1 MPVILGVKGAVMNDI
16 NIKDNIGLIKENIIL
31 QIKENVSFQK
41 FKEDSEYRLI
51 VLTII
56 SGVFLLISWSGIL
69 KGILPFDVAVVSV
82 VISGTPILI
91 EAGKGLITE
100 FDIKA
105 NVLVSIALIAS
116 VAIGEY
122 FAAGEIAVIMMIG
135 EILEDRTVRKA
146 HESVKKLIQ
155 LTPQV
160 ARVKTS
166 QGEKEV
172 RVSELEIGDIILVKP
187 GESIPVD
194 GIIVSGNTSIDQSIL
209 TGESMPVDKKPG
221 DEVFI
226 GTLNQLG
233 AIEVNATRVGEDTS
247 LAELI
252 RLIKESESR
261 KAPVV
266 RLTDR
271 VATIIVPIAVI
282 ASLVT
287 YFVTHD
293 IIRLVTILVVFCPCA
308 LVLATPTAI
317 MAGIGNASRKGILI
331 KSGEAMENVGRVN
344 TVAFDKTG
352 TITYGKPEVI
362 DIISFDENY
371 TPRKILKIAAT
382 AEKFSEHPIGKA
394 VHSRAKEESL
404 KISAPHEFKVDLGQG
419 VEALIGNERVLVGN
433 QKLMD
438 KHQVLVKQHLNA
450 IIRDYENQGRT
461 VLLVAIG
468 YSILGIITV
477 ADTIKEKSKET
488 LKELKEM
495 GIKEVFL
502 LTGDNEVTASSIARE
517 IGADNVYSQQL
528 PGDKV
533 HVIEERIINGEKV
546 CMIGDGIND
555 APALARSN
563 VGVAMGALGSDVAI
577 ESADVALM
585 SDDLSKIPELINL
598 SRKVRGTI
606 NVNIVVP
613 IIINFIAI
621 LLAGFGIIGPVA
633 GALIHNMG
641 SVLVVANSSRL
652 ISYRRNSKNHKSLIK
667 IKNGEPTS

>member
-1 MPVILGVKGAVMNDI
+1 MSDI
-16 NIKDNIGLIKENIIL
+16 NIKDNIGLQIKENI
-31 QIKENVSFQK
+31 SFQR
-41 FKEDSEYRLI
+41 FKEDSEYRSI
-51 VLTII
+51 ILTVI
-56 SGVFLLISWSGIL
+56 SGLFLLISWSGIL
-69 KGILPFDVAVVSV
+69 KGILPFDVAMVSV

-91 EAGKGLITE
+91 EAGKGLITS
-100 FDIKA
+100 FDLKA

-166 QGEKEV
+166 QGEKEIPV
-172 RVSELEIGDIILVKP
+172 RELEIGDILLVKP

-194 GIIVSGNTSIDQSIL
+194 GIVTKGRTSIDQSIL
-209 TGESMPVDKKPG
+209 TGESMPVNKKIG

-233 AIEVNATRVGEDTS
+233 VIEVKATRVGEDTS

-252 RLIKESESR
+252 RLVKESESR

-271 VATIIVPIAVI
+271 VATIIVPIAVA

-287 YFVTHD
+287 YILTHD

-331 KSGEAMENVGRVN
+331 KSGEALENVERVK

-362 DIISFDENY
+362 DVISFDEKY
-371 TPRKILKIAAT
+371 TPGKILQTAAI
-382 AEKFSEHPIGKA
+382 AEKFSEHPIGQA
-394 VHSRAKEESL
+394 VHNRAKQQSL
-404 KISAPHEFKVDLGQG
+404 EISDPHEFKVEIGHG
-419 VEALIGNERVLVGN
+419 VRALIGNERVLVGN
-433 QKLMD
+433 QKLID
-438 KHQVLVKQHLNA
+438 DTKIGVKQQQEE
-450 IIRDYENQGRT
+450 IITAHEDQGKT
-461 VLLVAIG
+461 VLMVAIG
-468 YSILGIITV
+468 NSISGIITV
-477 ADTIKEKSKET
+477 ADTTKEKSKET
-488 LKELKEM
+488 VKELKQM
-495 GIKEVFL
+495 GIKEVLL
-502 LTGDNEVTASSIARE
+502 LTGDNKVTASSIARE
-517 IGADNVYSQQL
+517 IGADYVYSQQL

-533 HVIEERIINGEKV
+533 QVIEEKIANGEMV

-555 APALARSN
+555 APALARSS

-585 SDDLSKIPELINL
+585 SDDLSKVPELIDL

-613 IIINFIAI
+613 IMINFIAI

-652 ISYRRNSKNHKSLIK
+652 ISYRQNRKPPKSMVNLKNVES
-667 IKNGEPTS
+667 TS

>member
-1 MPVILGVKGAVMNDI
+1 MKNIDI
-16 NIKDNIGLIKENIIL
+16 KSNLS
-31 QIKENVSFQK
+31 QQR
-41 FKEDSEYRLI
+41 FKNDSEYRSI

-56 SGVFLLISWSGIL
+56 SGVFLLISWSGL
-69 KGILPFDVAVVSV
+69 FKNILPFDPALVSV
-82 VISGTPILI
+82 VISGTPILL
-91 EAGKGLITE
+91 EAGKGLITS
-100 FDIKA
+100 FDLKT

-146 HESVKKLIQ
+146 QESVKKLIQ

-160 ARVKTS
+160 ARVKTAN
-166 QGEKEV
+166 GEKEV
-172 RVSELEIGDIILVKP
+172 SVKGLGIGDILLVKP

-194 GIIVSGNTSIDQSIL
+194 GIIANGHTSIDQSIL
-209 TGESMPVDKKPG
+209 TGESMPVDKKSG

-233 AIEVNATRVGEDTS
+233 AIEVKATKVGEDTS
-247 LAELI
+247 LAKLI
-252 RLIKESESR
+252 KLVKESESK

-266 RLTDR
+266 RLTDW
-271 VATIIVPIAVI
+271 VATIIVPLAVA

-287 YFVTHD
+287 YFLTHD
-293 IIRLVTILVVFCPCA
+293 IIRMVTILVVFCPCA

-331 KSGEAMENVGRVN
+331 KSGEALENVGRVE
-344 TVAFDKTG
+344 TMAFDKTG
-352 TITYGKPEVI
+352 TITHGKPEVI
-362 DIISFDENY
+362 DVISFNVDYVSEE
-371 TPRKILKIAAT
+371 ILQVAAV
-382 AEKFSEHPIGKA
+382 AEKFSEHPLGQA
-394 VHSRAKEESL
+394 VYRKAKEESITL
-404 KISAPHEFKVDLGQG
+404 VDPERFKVELGQG
-419 VEALIGNERVLVGN
+419 VEARVDNEMVLVGN
-433 QKLMD
+433 QKLLSN
-438 KHQVLVKQHLNA
+438 HQITVNQQQGDV
-450 IIRDYENQGRT
+450 IRAHENPGRT
-461 VLLVAIG
+461 VLIVALGNSVI
-468 YSILGIITV
+468 GIITI
-477 ADTIKEKSKET
+477 ADKIKGESRETIQ
-488 LKELKEM
+488 ELKEM

-502 LTGDNEVTASSIARE
+502 LTGDNQITAASIAKE
-517 IGADNVYSQQL
+517 IGADKVYFQQL

-533 HVIEERIINGEKV
+533 RVIEERIIKGEKV

-585 SDDLSKIPELINL
+585 SDDLSKIPELIHL
-598 SRKVRGTI
+598 SRKVRATI

-613 IIINFIAI
+613 ILINFIAI

-633 GALIHNMG
+633 GALIHNLG

-652 ISYRRNSKNHKSLIK
+652 ISYRRNPKPKKITVS
-667 IKNGEPTS
+667 IKNVEPVS

>member
-1 MPVILGVKGAVMNDI
+1 MINDI
-16 NIKDNIGLIKENIIL
+16 NIKDNISL
-31 QIKENVSFQK
+31 QIKENLSLLR

-51 VLTII
+51 ILTVI

-69 KGILPFDVAVVSV
+69 KGILPFDVALVSV

-91 EAGKGLITE
+91 EAGKGLITS
-100 FDIKA
+100 FDLKA

-155 LTPQV
+155 LTPQM
-160 ARVKTS
+160 ARIKTS

-172 RVSELEIGDIILVKP
+172 KVGELEIGDILLVKP

-194 GIIVSGNTSIDQSIL
+194 GVVTSGHTSIDQSIL
-209 TGESMPVDKKPG
+209 TGESMPVNKKIG

-233 AIEVNATRVGEDTS
+233 AIEVKATKVGEDTT

-252 RLIKESESR
+252 RLVKESESR

-271 VATIIVPIAVI
+271 VATIIVPIAVA

-287 YFVTHD
+287 YILTQD

-331 KSGEAMENVGRVN
+331 KSGEALENVGRVE
-344 TVAFDKTG
+344 TIAFDKTG

-362 DIISFDENY
+362 DVISFDEKY
-371 TPRKILKIAAT
+371 TPGKILQMAAI
-382 AEKFSEHPIGKA
+382 AEKFSEHPIGQA
-394 VHSRAKEESL
+394 VHNRAKEESL
-404 KISAPHEFKVDLGQG
+404 EISDPHKFKVEIGHG
-419 VEALIGNERVLVGN
+419 VKAQIGNERVLVGN
-433 QKLMD
+433 QKLIND
-438 KHQVLVKQHLNA
+438 NKIGVKQQEEE
-450 IIRDYENQGRT
+450 IITALEDQGQT
-461 VLLVAIG
+461 VLMVAIG
-468 YSILGIITV
+468 DSISGIITV
-477 ADTIKEKSKET
+477 ADTIKEKSQET
-488 LKELKEM
+488 VQELKRM
-495 GIKEVFL
+495 GINEVLL
-502 LTGDNEVTASSIARE
+502 LTGDNKVTASSIARE
-517 IGADNVYSQQL
+517 IGADKVYYQQL

-533 HVIEERIINGEKV
+533 QVIEERIANGERV

-555 APALARSN
+555 APALARSS

-585 SDDLSKIPELINL
+585 SDDLSKIPELIDL

-613 IIINFIAI
+613 IMINFIAI

-652 ISYRRNSKNHKSLIK
+652 ISYRQNRNPPK
-667 IKNGEPTS
+667 IKG

>member
-1 MPVILGVKGAVMNDI
+1 MTNI
-16 NIKDNIGLIKENIIL
+16 NIKDNISIKR
-31 QIKENVSFQK
+31 
-41 FKEDSEYRLI
+41 FKNNNEYRSI
-51 VLTII
+51 ILTII

-69 KGILPFDVAVVSV
+69 KDILPFDVALVSV
-82 VISGTPILI
+82 VISGTPILF
-91 EAGKGLITE
+91 EAGKGLITK
-100 FDIKA
+100 FDLKA

-166 QGEKEV
+166 YGEKEV
-172 RVSELEIGDIILVKP
+172 PVIELEIGDILLVKP

-209 TGESMPVDKKPG
+209 TGESMPVDKKIG

-226 GTLNQLG
+226 GSLNQLG

-252 RLIKESESR
+252 RLVKESESK

-271 VATIIVPIAVI
+271 VATIIVPIAVV
-282 ASLVT
+282 ASLAT
-287 YFVTHD
+287 YFLTRD

-331 KSGEAMENVGRVN
+331 KSGEALENVGKVE
-344 TVAFDKTG
+344 TIAFDKTG

-362 DIISFDENY
+362 DVISFNEDVIPEE
-371 TPRKILKIAAT
+371 ILKVAAV
-382 AEKFSEHPIGKA
+382 AEKFSEHPLGQAVYCKA
-394 VHSRAKEESL
+394 REESL
-404 KISAPHEFKVDLGQG
+404 KIPDPHEFKVDLGQG

-438 KHQVLVKQHLNA
+438 KHLIPVNQQLEETINTH
-450 IIRDYENQGRT
+450 ENHGKT
-461 VLLVAIG
+461 VLLIAIG
-468 YSILGIITV
+468 NSICGIITV

-488 LKELKEM
+488 VKELKEM
-495 GIKEVFL
+495 GIIKEVFL
-502 LTGDNEVTASSIARE
+502 LTGDNETIASSIARE

-533 HVIEERIINGEKV
+533 RVIEERITNGEKV

-613 IIINFIAI
+613 ILINFIAI
-621 LLAGFGIIGPVA
+621 LLAGFGFIGPVT

-652 ISYRRNSKNHKSLIK
+652 ISYRWKPKNHKSMIN
-667 IKNGEPTS
+667 IKNVEPTS

>member
-1 MPVILGVKGAVMNDI
+1 MKDI
-16 NIKDNIGLIKENIIL
+16 HIEDNIGLIKENISL

-41 FKEDSEYRLI
+41 FKEDSEYRSI
-51 VLTII
+51 ILTII

-69 KGILPFDVAVVSV
+69 KNILPFDVALVSV

-91 EAGKGLITE
+91 EAGKGLIIK

-166 QGEKEV
+166 HGEKEV
-172 RVSELEIGDIILVKP
+172 KVSELEIGDILLVKP

-194 GIIVSGNTSIDQSIL
+194 GVVTSGRTSIDQSIL
-209 TGESMPVDKKPG
+209 TGESMPVNKKLG

-233 AIEVNATRVGEDTS
+233 VIEVKATRVGADTS

-252 RLIKESESR
+252 RLVEESESR

-271 VATIIVPIAVI
+271 VATIIVPIAVA

-287 YFVTHD
+287 YILTHD

-331 KSGEAMENVGRVN
+331 KSGEALENVGRVK

-352 TITYGKPEVI
+352 TLTYGKPEVI
-362 DIISFDENY
+362 DVISFDEKY
-371 TPRKILKIAAT
+371 TPGKILQIAAI
-382 AEKFSEHPIGKA
+382 AEKFSEHPIGHA
-394 VHSRAKEESL
+394 VYNRAKEESL
-404 KISAPHEFKVDLGQG
+404 EISDPHEFKVEIGHG
-419 VEALIGNERVLVGN
+419 VRALIGNENVLVGN
-433 QKLMD
+433 QKLID
-438 KHQVLVKQHLNA
+438 DNKIGVKQQQEK
-450 IIRDYENQGRT
+450 IITAHEDQGKT
-461 VLLVAIG
+461 VLMVAIG
-468 YSILGIITV
+468 NSISGIITV

-488 LKELKEM
+488 VKELKGM
-495 GIKEVFL
+495 GIKEVLL
-502 LTGDNEVTASSIARE
+502 LTGDNKVTASSIARE
-517 IGADNVYSQQL
+517 IGADYVYSQQL

-533 HVIEERIINGEKV
+533 QVIEEKIDNGERV

-555 APALARSN
+555 APALARSS

-585 SDDLSKIPELINL
+585 SDDLSKIPELIDL

-606 NVNIVVP
+606 NVNIMVP
-613 IIINFIAI
+613 IMINFIAI
-621 LLAGFGIIGPVA
+621 LLAGFGIIGPVV

-652 ISYRRNSKNHKSLIK
+652 ISYRQNQKTPKSMVN
-667 IKNGEPTS
+667 IKNVESTS